1 MPEDLARMESTISQI
16 QDYSFSVK
24 KSQWSED
31 EFNAFLTPLQELWNL
46 DDPQLCLS
54 LWIYLTLSTHS
65 SEATYEEIHS
75 SIKKCYPESA
85 MLSFDQ
91 VRNQLKRITGILP
104 LHFNMCVNTCLVYT
118 GTFAPLME
126 CPF

>member
-46 DDPQLCLS
+46 DFVCL
-54 LWIYLTLSTHS
+54 YG
-65 SEATYEEIHS
+65 
-75 SIKKCYPESA
+75 SI
-85 MLSFDQ
+85 
-91 VRNQLKRITGILP
+91 
-104 LHFNMCVNTCLVYT
+104 
-118 GTFAPLME
+118 
-126 CPF
+126 